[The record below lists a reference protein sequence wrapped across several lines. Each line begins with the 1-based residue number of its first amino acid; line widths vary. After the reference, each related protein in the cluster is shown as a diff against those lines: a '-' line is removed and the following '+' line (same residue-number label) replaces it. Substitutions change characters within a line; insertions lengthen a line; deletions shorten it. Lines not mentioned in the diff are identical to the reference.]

1 MTKSIINIGLACGGT
16 GGHISPALAL
26 ASSFK
31 NHNIKP
37 VFITDVRGSSL
48 LKSMSHYV
56 VLSGSPSAKGFTKV
70 INMLKIFFGILQST
84 YYLYRTRVNLVIG
97 FGGYTS
103 VPIILAAKIL
113 NIPSI
118 IHEQNKILGRA
129 NKNDSAEVL
138 IDDEF
143 IGVVF
148 EDDEDGEIC
157 FQFNMTILSEDLED

>member
-1 MTKSIINIGLACGGT
+1 MNKSTINIGLACGGT

-26 ASSFK
+26 ASNFK

-56 VLSGSPSAKGFTKV
+56 VLSGSPSSKGFTKV

-84 YYLYRTRVNLVIG
+84 YYLYRTKVNLVIG

-103 VPIILAAKIL
+103 CLL
-113 NIPSI
+113 YTSPSP
-118 IHEQNKILGRA
+118 R
-129 NKNDSAEVL
+129 D
-138 IDDEF
+138 
-143 IGVVF
+143 
-148 EDDEDGEIC
+148 
-157 FQFNMTILSEDLED
+157 

>member
-26 ASSFK
+26 ASNFE
-31 NHNIKP
+31 NYNIKP

-56 VLSGSPSAKGFTKV
+56 VLSGSPSSKGFTKV

-84 YYLYRTRVNLVIG
+84 YYLYRTKVNLVIG

-103 VPIILAAKIL
+103 VPIILEKFGIDPAIATGPFITT
-113 NIPSI
+113 
-118 IHEQNKILGRA
+118 G
-129 NKNDSAEVL
+129 NDAVSYTHLTLPTKA
-138 IDDEF
+138 
-143 IGVVF
+143 
-148 EDDEDGEIC
+148 
-157 FQFNMTILSEDLED
+157 